1 MEPEK
6 IPPTLSDPITF
17 CVTKITP
24 PAPANK
30 AEAMKRQWV
39 LEERFKRGSHVQMRT
54 IAREYDER
62 TAAGEVLIPEGIP
75 PFPPINGA

>member
-39 LEERFKRGSHVQMRT
+39 LEERFKRGAHVQMRT
-54 IAREYDER
+54 IAHEYDER
-62 TAAGEVLIPEGIP
+62 AAAGEVLIPKRIP
-75 PFPPINGA
+75 SFPPINGA

>member
-39 LEERFKRGSHVQMRT
+39 LEERFKRGSHVQMRS

-62 TAAGEVLIPEGIP
+62 TAAGEVLIPERIT

>member
-1 MEPEK
+1 METEK

-24 PAPANK
+24 PAPASK

-39 LEERFKRGSHVQMRT
+39 LEERFKRGSHVQVRS
-54 IAREYDER
+54 IVREYDER
-62 TAAGEVLIPEGIP
+62 TAAGEVLIAERIP
-75 PFPPINGA
+75 PFSPINGA

>member
-54 IAREYDER
+54 IARENDEP
-62 TAAGEVLIPEGIP
+62 TPAGQVLIPERIP
-75 PFPPINGA
+75 PFPPTDGA

>member
-1 MEPEK
+1 
-6 IPPTLSDPITF
+6 
-17 CVTKITP
+17 
-24 PAPANK
+24 
-30 AEAMKRQWV
+30 MKRQWV

-62 TAAGEVLIPEGIP
+62 TAAGEVLIPERIP